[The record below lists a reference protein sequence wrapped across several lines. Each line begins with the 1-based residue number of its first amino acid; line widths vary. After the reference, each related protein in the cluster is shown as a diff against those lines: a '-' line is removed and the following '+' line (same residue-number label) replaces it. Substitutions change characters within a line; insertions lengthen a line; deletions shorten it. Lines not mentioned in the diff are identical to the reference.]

1 VLSDPARRAAYD
13 DIHQARHAQ
22 PLPVFGLKE
31 FAEGLEG
38 EVNRRL
44 GILSLLYNRR
54 RTNPDNPGISV
65 LEFESVMAFPREHL
79 EFAIWFLREKQY
91 IRPGNTSDY
100 LISATGVEYLESEIP
115 SNGVLSKL
123 LNAPRPPAAR
133 ESAPENREAGQGATP
148 SLALVCVG

>member
-1 VLSDPARRAAYD
+1 
-13 DIHQARHAQ
+13 
-22 PLPVFGLKE
+22 LKE

-54 RTNPDNPGISV
+54 RSNPDNPGISV

-91 IRPGNTSDY
+91 VRPGNTSDY

-123 LNAPRPPAAR
+123 LNAARPPAAK
-133 ESAPENREAGQGATP
+133 EPAPENRETDREP
-148 SLALVCVG
+148 VLSLALVRAQ

>member
-1 VLSDPARRAAYD
+1 
-13 DIHQARHAQ
+13 
-22 PLPVFGLKE
+22 LKE

-91 IRPGNTSDY
+91 VRPGDTSDY

-133 ESAPENREAGQGATP
+133 EPAPQNSEIDQDP
-148 SLALVCVG
+148 VLSLALVRTQ